1 MGFRAVAV
9 FIFWTGRLRLRVF
22 RAPEFDAETDM
33 SVSVVESGFLGTSFG
48 SGLGCTGCREFLAG
62 CRYTQKVRK
71 CL

>member
-1 MGFRAVAV
+1 M
-9 FIFWTGRLRLRVF
+9 L

-33 SVSVVESGFLGTSFG
+33 SVSVAESGFLGTSFG